1 MIATVTWV
9 EARDA
14 TKHVS
19 RYTIVT
25 LTTKNYLAQN
35 INSAQ
40 VKKPWTHLVSTLS
53 QEAYKEDTSFGSLV
67 YFIFC
72 NRYPKI

>member
-1 MIATVTWV
+1 MWV
-9 EARDA
+9 QAKDA
-14 TKHVS
+14 TKHPS
-19 RYTIVT
+19 RYTVVT

-40 VKKPWTHLVSTLS
+40 VKKPWTHLVSILS

-67 YFIFC
+67 YFIFYYKC
-72 NRYPKI
+72 PKI